1 MFLINWKINLILTWS
16 ENFVIFSATEKT
28 KFEIT
33 DTKLYVPVVTLL
45 TQGNAKWAI
54 EQLLEQLKYCFKRT
68 ISWNKYQSKV
78 SKERQ
83 NQDLDLL
90 IDPSSQGQV
99 LNWLFVLLFENE
111 GDAKV
116 QTEYYLPEVETDGKN
131 FFDQPFKSD
140 KIIYDE
146 IWNIETDQ
154 GDDYTTGYLLDY
166 PYFKKIKVDCNRFR

>member
-1 MFLINWKINLILTWS
+1 MPLINWKINLILTWS
-16 ENFVIFSATEKT
+16 ENFVISSATEKA

-33 DTKLYVPVVTLL
+33 DTKLYVPIVTLS
-45 TQGNAKWAI
+45 TQDNAKWTI

-111 GDAKV
+111 GDTKV
-116 QTEYYLPEVETDGKN
+116 QTEYYLPEVEIKDYYVMTDGKT
-131 FFDQPFKSD
+131 FL
-140 KIIYDE
+140 ICH
-146 IWNIETDQ
+146 
-154 GDDYTTGYLLDY
+154 L
-166 PYFKKIKVDCNRFR
+166 KVIR